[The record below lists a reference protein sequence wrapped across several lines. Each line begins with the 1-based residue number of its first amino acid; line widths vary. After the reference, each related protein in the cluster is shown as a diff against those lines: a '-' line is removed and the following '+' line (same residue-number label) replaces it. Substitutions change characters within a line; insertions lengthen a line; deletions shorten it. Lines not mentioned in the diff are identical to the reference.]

1 MKLWSRLVI
10 LAPGLFLTACDLAP
24 VYTAPTVELP
34 VKFKEQGVW
43 QLARPSDRAPGGA
56 WWTRYGDRTLDRL
69 ESRVDAANQTLAE
82 AAANESIAQDDVL
95 RAQSNLYPTVGF
107 GAQLSG
113 NRQSANRPL
122 RSSDQPSYYGD
133 NQLLVQSSYEV
144 DLWGRVRD
152 IIKGANA
159 NAEAA
164 RDLLETVRLGLHADV
179 ARTYVALRAF
189 DRQERLLADTV
200 RAYQNALDLTQHRL
214 TGKIASPIDV
224 ARAEAQLQTAR
235 ALLDEVHAGR
245 ARVEHALAT
254 LTGQPAATFSIPPST
269 IEVKVPRGP
278 IAAPTTLLERRPD
291 IAARERELAAAN
303 DAIGVA
309 RAAFFPRLFL
319 NLSAGTQDT
328 GLRLL
333 DMNNSLFS
341 VGPAVSLPLFDG
353 GLRHADLQAA
363 LAARDAAAAR
373 YKATILAAVQQV
385 EDALAEEHHL
395 GAEAEKIAAAVKAE
409 SKVLDLSLTLYRD
422 GATTYLDVVTAQTA
436 LLEQQRAQLDLIRRR
451 LAASIDLFVALGGD
465 WTEGTLVVATE
476 GSTRSG
482 LPPH

>member
-1 MKLWSRLVI
+1 MKLCARLVL

-24 VYTAPTVELP
+24 VYRAPTVALP
-34 VKFKEQGVW
+34 ATFKEQGMW
-43 QLARPSDRAPGGA
+43 RLARPSDRQPRGA
-56 WWTRYGDRTLDRL
+56 WWTHYGDPTLDRL
-69 ESRVDAANQTLAE
+69 ESRVDVANETLAE
-82 AAANESIAQDDVL
+82 AVANEAIAQDDVL

-113 NRQSANRPL
+113 DRQSAHRPL
-122 RSSDQPSYYGD
+122 RSPNQPTYYGD

-152 IIKGANA
+152 IIKGAEA
-159 NAEAA
+159 NADAA

-179 ARTYVALRAF
+179 ARTYIALRAF

-200 RAYQNALDLTQHRL
+200 KAYQDALDLTQHRL

-235 ALLDEVHAGR
+235 ALLDDIHASR
-245 ARVEHALAT
+245 ARLEHALAT
-254 LTGQPAATFSIPPST
+254 LTGQPAAGFSIPPSAVD
-269 IEVKVPRGP
+269 VKVPKGP
-278 IAAPTTLLERRPD
+278 VAAPTTLLERRPD
-291 IAARERELAAAN
+291 IAERERELAAAN
-303 DAIGVA
+303 ESIGVA
-309 RAAFFPRLFL
+309 RTAFFPRLFL
-319 NLSAGTQDT
+319 NLSVGTQDT

-333 DMNNSLFS
+333 DLNNALFS

-353 GLRHADLQAA
+353 GLRAADLKAA

-373 YKATILAAVQQV
+373 YKATILTAVQEV

-395 GAEAEKIAAAVKAE
+395 GAEAEKLAAAVKAE
-409 SKVLDLSLTLYRD
+409 TKVLDLSLTLYRD

-436 LLEQQRAQLDLIRRR
+436 LLAQQRAQLDLMRRR
-451 LAASIDLFVALGGD
+451 LAASVDLFVALGGD
-465 WTEGTLVVATE
+465 WTESALYVAE
-476 GSTRSG
+476 KG
-482 LPPH
+482 P